1 MTRESMKKL
10 LSGQLITRSILPALL
25 FVLVTVAFA
34 YASGGG
40 GEAAAGGHGHDHH
53 QLVDFGWRIVNVGIL
68 LGVLWWLAAKGIKG
82 FLSGRREGIKSAM
95 DSAVEAKEAAQKKFD
110 EYSAKLDKATGEIE
124 EIAQMIMAQGQ
135 AEKEKIIEDA
145 KRSAEKMKADSSARM
160 EQEYNKL
167 KNELRQEAAVLAVEM
182 AESILKKQIK
192 KADHEEMV
200 KDFLDR
206 MVRLN

>member
-1 MTRESMKKL
+1 MRFSL
-10 LSGQLITRSILPALL
+10 RSILLAALYI
-25 FVLVTVAFA
+25 LVAASFA

-40 GEAAAGGHGHDHH
+40 EAAMGDHDNH
-53 QLVDFGWRIVNVGIL
+53 LLIDFGWRIVNVAIL
-68 LGVLWWLAAKGIKG
+68 VGLLWWLAAKGIKG
-82 FLSGRREGIKSAM
+82 FFAGRREGIRDAM
-95 DSAVEAKEAAQKKFD
+95 DSAIEAKEAAQKKFD

-124 EIAQMIMAQGQ
+124 EIAQMIRAQGQ

-145 KRSAEKMKADSSARM
+145 KRSAEKMKADATARV

-167 KNELRQEAAVLAVEM
+167 KNELRQEAAILAVEM
-182 AESILKKQIK
+182 AETILKKQIK
-192 KADHEEMV
+192 KADHEDMV

>member
-1 MTRESMKKL
+1 LRSML
-10 LSGQLITRSILPALL
+10 LAALYIL
-25 FVLVTVAFA
+25 VAASFA

-40 GEAAAGGHGHDHH
+40 EAAMGDHDNH
-53 QLVDFGWRIVNVGIL
+53 LLIDFGWRIVNVAIL
-68 LGVLWWLAAKGIKG
+68 VGLLWWLAAKGIKG
-82 FLSGRREGIKSAM
+82 FFAGRREGIRDAM
-95 DSAVEAKEAAQKKFD
+95 DSAIEAKEAAQKKFD

-124 EIAQMIMAQGQ
+124 EIAQMIRAQGQ

-145 KRSAEKMKADSSARM
+145 KRSAEKMKADATARV

-167 KNELRQEAAVLAVEM
+167 KNELRQEAAILAVEM
-182 AESILKKQIK
+182 AETILKKQIK
-192 KADHEEMV
+192 KADHEDMV

>member
-1 MTRESMKKL
+1 MMKEARKEL
-10 LSGQLITRSILPALL
+10 LSMRFSLRSILLAALYI
-25 FVLVTVAFA
+25 LVAASFA

-40 GEAAAGGHGHDHH
+40 EAAMGDHDNH
-53 QLVDFGWRIVNVGIL
+53 LLIDFGWRIVNVAIL
-68 LGVLWWLAAKGIKG
+68 VGLLWWLAAKGIKG
-82 FLSGRREGIKSAM
+82 FFAGRREGIRDAM
-95 DSAVEAKEAAQKKFD
+95 DSAIEAKEAAQKKFD

-124 EIAQMIMAQGQ
+124 EIAQMIRAQGQ

-145 KRSAEKMKADSSARM
+145 KRSAEKMKADATARV

-167 KNELRQEAAVLAVEM
+167 KNELRQEAAILAVEM
-182 AESILKKQIK
+182 AETILKKQIK
-192 KADHEEMV
+192 KADHEDMV

>member
-1 MTRESMKKL
+1 MMKGTLKKL
-10 LSGQLITRSILPALL
+10 LSKRFLLRSVLPAILY
-25 FVLVTVAFA
+25 VVMAAAFA

-40 GEAAAGGHGHDHH
+40 EAAGGGHDNHK
-53 QLVDFGWRIVNVGIL
+53 LIDFGWRIVNVAIL
-68 LGVLWWLAAKGIKG
+68 VGLLWWLSAKGIKG
-82 FLSGRREGIKSAM
+82 FFAGRREGIKDAM
-95 DSAVEAKEAAQKKFD
+95 ESAVEAKEAAQKKFD

-124 EIAQMIMAQGQ
+124 EIAQMIRAQGQ

-145 KRSAEKMKADSSARM
+145 KRSAEKMKADATARM
-160 EQEYNKL
+160 EQDYNKF
-167 KNELRQEAAVLAVEM
+167 KNELRQEAAELAVEM

-192 KADHEEMV
+192 KADHEDMV

>member
-1 MTRESMKKL
+1 MMKGTFKKL
-10 LSGQLITRSILPALL
+10 LSKRFLLRSVLPA
-25 FVLVTVAFA
+25 VLYVAVAAAFA

-40 GEAAAGGHGHDHH
+40 EAAGGGHDNHK
-53 QLVDFGWRIVNVGIL
+53 LIDFGWRIVNVAIL
-68 LGVLWWLAAKGIKG
+68 VGLLWWLSAKGIKG
-82 FLSGRREGIKSAM
+82 FFAGRREGIKDAM
-95 DSAVEAKEAAQKKFD
+95 ESAVEAKEAAQKKFD

-124 EIAQMIMAQGQ
+124 EIAQMIRAQGQ

-145 KRSAEKMKADSSARM
+145 KRSAEKMKADATARM
-160 EQEYNKL
+160 EQEYNKF
-167 KNELRQEAAVLAVEM
+167 KNELRQEATELAVEM

-192 KADHEEMV
+192 KADHEDMV

>member
-1 MTRESMKKL
+1 MMKEARKEL
-10 LSGQLITRSILPALL
+10 LSMRFSLRSMLLAALYIL
-25 FVLVTVAFA
+25 VAASFA

-40 GEAAAGGHGHDHH
+40 EAAMGDHDNH
-53 QLVDFGWRIVNVGIL
+53 LLIDFGWRIVNVAIL
-68 LGVLWWLAAKGIKG
+68 VGLLWWLAAKGIKG
-82 FLSGRREGIKSAM
+82 FFAGRREGIRDAM
-95 DSAVEAKEAAQKKFD
+95 DSAIEAKEAAQKKFD

-124 EIAQMIMAQGQ
+124 EIAQMIRAQGQ

-145 KRSAEKMKADSSARM
+145 KRSAEKMKADATARV

-167 KNELRQEAAVLAVEM
+167 KNELRQEAAILAVEM
-182 AESILKKQIK
+182 AETILKKQIK
-192 KADHEEMV
+192 KADHEDMV

>member
-1 MTRESMKKL
+1 MMEARKEL
-10 LSGQLITRSILPALL
+10 LSMRFSLRSMLLAALYIL
-25 FVLVTVAFA
+25 VAASFA

-40 GEAAAGGHGHDHH
+40 EAAMGDHDNH
-53 QLVDFGWRIVNVGIL
+53 LLIDFGWRIVNVAIL
-68 LGVLWWLAAKGIKG
+68 VGLLWWLAAKGIKG
-82 FLSGRREGIKSAM
+82 FFAGRREGIRDAM
-95 DSAVEAKEAAQKKFD
+95 DSAIEAKEAAQKKFD

-124 EIAQMIMAQGQ
+124 EIAQMIRAQGQ

-145 KRSAEKMKADSSARM
+145 KRSAEKMKADATARV

-167 KNELRQEAAVLAVEM
+167 KNELRQEAAILAVEM
-182 AESILKKQIK
+182 AETILKKQIK
-192 KADHEEMV
+192 KADHEDMV

>member
-1 MTRESMKKL
+1 MMKGALKKL
-10 LSGQLITRSILPALL
+10 LSKRVLLRSVLPA
-25 FVLVTVAFA
+25 VLYVMVTAAFA
-34 YASGGG
+34 FASGG
-40 GEAAAGGHGHDHH
+40 GEAAAGGHDNHK
-53 QLVDFGWRIVNVGIL
+53 LIDFGWRVVNVGIL
-68 LGVLWWLAAKGIKG
+68 GGLLWWLTAKGIKG
-82 FLSGRREGIKSAM
+82 FLAGRREGIKEAMESAI
-95 DSAVEAKEAAQKKFD
+95 EAKGAAQKKFD
-110 EYSAKLDKATGEIE
+110 EYSAKLDKATDEIE
-124 EIAQMIMAQGQ
+124 GIAQMIRAQGQ

-145 KRSAEKMKADSSARM
+145 KRNAEKMKADTTARM

>member
-1 MTRESMKKL
+1 MMKGTLKKL
-10 LSGQLITRSILPALL
+10 LSKRFLLRSVLPA
-25 FVLVTVAFA
+25 VLYVLAASAFA
-34 YASGGG
+34 YASGG
-40 GEAAAGGHGHDHH
+40 GEAAAGGHDHH
-53 QLVDFGWRIVNVGIL
+53 KLIDFGWRIVNVGIL
-68 LGVLWWLAAKGIKG
+68 VGVLWWLSAKGIKG
-82 FLSGRREGIKSAM
+82 FFTGRRDGIKDAM
-95 DSAVEAKEAAQKKFD
+95 EEAIEAKEAAQKKFD

-124 EIAQMIMAQGQ
+124 EIAQMIKAQGQ

-145 KRSAEKMKADSSARM
+145 KRSAEKMKADATARM
-160 EQEYNKL
+160 DQEYNKL

-192 KADHEEMV
+192 KADHEDMV

>member
-25 FVLVTVAFA
+25 FVLVTAAFA

-40 GEAAAGGHGHDHH
+40 GEAAAGGHDHH

-95 DSAVEAKEAAQKKFD
+95 DSAIETKEAAQKKFD

-145 KRSAEKMKADSSARM
+145 KRSAEKMKADASARM

>member
-1 MTRESMKKL
+1 MRFSLRSML
-10 LSGQLITRSILPALL
+10 LAALYIL
-25 FVLVTVAFA
+25 VAASFA

-40 GEAAAGGHGHDHH
+40 EAAMGDHDNH
-53 QLVDFGWRIVNVGIL
+53 LLIDFGWRIVNVAIL
-68 LGVLWWLAAKGIKG
+68 VGLLWWLAAKGIKG
-82 FLSGRREGIKSAM
+82 FFAGRREGIRDAM
-95 DSAVEAKEAAQKKFD
+95 DSAIEAKEAAQKKFD

-124 EIAQMIMAQGQ
+124 EIAQMIRAQGQ

-145 KRSAEKMKADSSARM
+145 KRSAEKMKADATARV

-167 KNELRQEAAVLAVEM
+167 KNELRQEAAILAVEM
-182 AESILKKQIK
+182 AETILKKQIK
-192 KADHEEMV
+192 KADHEDMV